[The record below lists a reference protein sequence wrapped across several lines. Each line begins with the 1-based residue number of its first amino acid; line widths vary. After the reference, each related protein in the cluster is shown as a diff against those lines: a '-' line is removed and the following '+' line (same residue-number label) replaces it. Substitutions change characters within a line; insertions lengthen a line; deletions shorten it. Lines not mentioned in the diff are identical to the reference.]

1 MVLKHSVQIS
11 QFLHM
16 YQYELGAHAIK
27 HLIVHVF
34 KWLYYYIWSG
44 NQNDKTEYAKHVH
57 RVKVAISIP
66 FSD

>member
-34 KWLYYYIWSG
+34 NGYITIYG
-44 NQNDKTEYAKHVH
+44 
-57 RVKVAISIP
+57 VAIKMIRQSMQNMSIE
-66 FSD
+66 SM